1 MRDSLVTVFG
11 GSGFLGRYLVR
22 RLAAAGARINVAV
35 RDPEAALYLK
45 PMGAVGQ
52 ISLMA
57 ANLRHPPSVAAAVEG
72 ADAVVN
78 LVGILYQRGRQRFG
92 DIHAGGA
99 GLVAQA
105 AARAGASRLVHL
117 SALAADPQAEAE
129 YARSKAAGEAAVIAA
144 FPGANIVRP
153 SIVFGPEDNFFNL
166 FGMLA
171 RYTPVLPLIG
181 GGHTRFQPVYVG
193 DVAEALAAILA
204 DPDRAGEIHE
214 LGGPRVYSFA
224 ELMGIVLRETG
235 RRRLLVPVP
244 FALAM
249 VQAAFLQLLPVPLL
263 TVDQVRLLK
272 SDTVVA
278 EDALGLADLGIR
290 PTPVDGVLPTY
301 MYRHRRGGVRTKL
314 ATN

>member
-1 MRDSLVTVFG
+1 MHDSLVTVFG

-92 DIHAGGA
+92 DIHADGA
-99 GLVAQA
+99 GRVAQA

-171 RYTPVLPLIG
+171 RYTPAC
-181 GGHTRFQPVYVG
+181 R
-193 DVAEALAAILA
+193 
-204 DPDRAGEIHE
+204 
-214 LGGPRVYSFA
+214 
-224 ELMGIVLRETG
+224 TG
-235 RRRLLVPVP
+235 
-244 FALAM
+244 
-249 VQAAFLQLLPVPLL
+249 
-263 TVDQVRLLK
+263 
-272 SDTVVA
+272 
-278 EDALGLADLGIR
+278 
-290 PTPVDGVLPTY
+290 
-301 MYRHRRGGVRTKL
+301 
-314 ATN
+314 

>member
-52 ISLMA
+52 ISLMT
-57 ANLRHPPSVAAAVEG
+57 ANLRHPRSVAAAVEG

-92 DIHAGGA
+92 AIHADGA
-99 GLVAQA
+99 ELVARA

-117 SALAADPQAEAE
+117 SALAADPQAESE
-129 YARSKAAGEAAVIAA
+129 YARSKAAGEAAVKAA
-144 FPGANIVRP
+144 FPRANIVRP

-181 GGHTRFQPVYVG
+181 GGDTRFQPVYVG

-204 DPDRAGEIHE
+204 DPDSAGKIHE

-224 ELMGIVLRETG
+224 ELMRIVLRETG
-235 RRRLLVPVP
+235 RQRLLVPVP

-249 VQAAFLQLLPVPLL
+249 VKAAFLQLLPAPLL

-301 MYRHRRGGVRTKL
+301 MHRHRRGGVRTKL